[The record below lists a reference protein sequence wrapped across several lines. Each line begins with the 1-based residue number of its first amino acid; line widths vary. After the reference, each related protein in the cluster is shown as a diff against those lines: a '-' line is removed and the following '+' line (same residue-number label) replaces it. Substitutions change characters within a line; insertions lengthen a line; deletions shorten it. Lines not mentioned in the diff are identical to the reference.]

1 MFGKLSNILYS
12 FFLVLITALVAKYF
26 TSQGM
31 SVFYETLDIP
41 ATTPENH
48 YFSYAW
54 RGLYFLLF
62 LSFCLILESSKDK
75 EQLLDAKLLFIC
87 QLFMQILWTFS
98 FFYMEQLIASA
109 VVIILLDIVVALMMH
124 TFFFINKWAFAL
136 TIPYIVWLL
145 FATYLNVAI
154 LFLNF

>member
-1 MFGKLSNILYS
+1 MCCKLSNALYS

-26 TSQGM
+26 TAQGM
-31 SVFYETLDIP
+31 SNFYETLDIP

-62 LSFCLILESSKDK
+62 ISFFMILESVKDE
-75 EQLLDAKLLFIC
+75 EQLLDAKLLFVC

-109 VVIILLDIVVALMMH
+109 IVIVLLDIVVALMMH
-124 TFFFINKWAFAL
+124 TFFFINKRAFVL
-136 TIPYIVWLL
+136 TLPYLLWML
-145 FATYLNVAI
+145 FASYLNIAI
-154 LFLNF
+154 IFMNF

>member
-1 MFGKLSNILYS
+1 MRYKFFNVVYS
-12 FFLVLITALVAKYF
+12 FLLVFITALVAKFF

-31 SVFYETLDIP
+31 DAFYESLDIP
-41 ATTPENH
+41 KTTPENH

-54 RGLYFLLF
+54 RCLYFLLF
-62 LSFCLILESSKDK
+62 ISFVIILESKKDK
-75 EQLLDAKLLFIC
+75 EQLLDAKLLFVC

-109 VVIILLDIVVALMMH
+109 FVIVLLDVVVALMMH

-136 TIPYIVWLL
+136 TIPYFLWIL
-145 FATYLNVAI
+145 FASYLNIAI
-154 LFLNF
+154 IFMNF